1 MLGEKEEH
9 GAVQHIPTI
18 DTGKTCM
25 HDRHLARKE
34 SGATVPCSEFTR
46 QLQKATSKQVRSDK
60 DKERCCRR
68 RVFGASISNG
78 KSTCRVFQVRFAAI
92 VAKVSVGL
100 DMVYSTRQFR
110 ISMLVQASRT
120 LSFFRTLLLVNTTSF
135 PNFPSLIN
143 LVTSS
148 ATHGHRTIASR
159 RWSIYHSPHEQLG
172 PQSSRTSGTIIYPS
186 RTLMLPVIRF
196 NILVEIY
203 EHALPI
209 WWKSQIHS

>member
-110 ISMLVQASRT
+110 ISMLY
-120 LSFFRTLLLVNTTSF
+120 LSFARCFWSILPSF

-196 NILVEIY
+196 NILVEID